1 MTDFTTKRPSFA
13 SIFTSSKF
21 MGMRKPGLCFW
32 LLTLLSLKSYSQVED
47 TIPLPVIHP
56 VVVDTPLRIT
66 NLNPYFTVQVD
77 STLSYQLLINKD
89 EKKYYWFLRNSP
101 VGLKISKDGL
111 LTFRAEKS
119 YFLSG
124 KLKYDQEYAIKLG
137 VQNLAD
143 PNERID
149 TSITLVFYNTE
160 VVKPQVK
167 FTVSNSLIVE
177 EGRPVEFGVVC
188 EAGNF
193 PIEDILFSS
202 SVPISGY
209 KMVKNCDDQFSW
221 TPPYDFVSD
230 TDTGKEKTVFLNF
243 IGTTKFKVRD
253 TAVVK
258 VTVKDALNYPFAV
271 QEHAAVSNNIRFYVM
286 QLQYVFFQLDKK
298 VRKTRGARTGFDLT
312 AASTALTGTILNTSS
327 DKSAQNTGKVLPSVG
342 VALTPIKEATAPA
355 KSVEQ
360 NQASVIRSSIKRLQY
375 MVTDNALIG
384 ERDPDVSRKTNRL
397 REELKQVQV
406 QLVDVPL
413 EMIPPDMT
421 EKELNDYFNSSKVN
435 KKYRFKKK

>member
-1 MTDFTTKRPSFA
+1 
-13 SIFTSSKF
+13 
-21 MGMRKPGLCFW
+21 MRKPGLIIW
-32 LLTLLSLKSYSQVED
+32 LFTLLSLKTYSQVTD
-47 TIPLPVIHP
+47 TVPPTVLQP
-56 VVVDTPLRIT
+56 VVVDTPLRII
-66 NLNPYFTVQVD
+66 NLNPYFTIQVD

-89 EKKYYWFLRNSP
+89 MKQYYWFLRNSP
-101 VGLKISKDGL
+101 VGLKISKDGV
-111 LTFRAEKS
+111 LTFKADKS

-124 KLKYDQEYAIKLG
+124 KLKYDQEYAVRLG

-149 TSITLVFYNTE
+149 TSVTLVFYNTE
-160 VVKPQVK
+160 VLQPQVK
-167 FTVSNSLIVE
+167 FTVSNTLTVE

-193 PIEDILFSS
+193 PIEEIQVTS

-209 KMVKNCDDQFSW
+209 KTVRKCDEQFSW
-221 TPPYDFVSD
+221 TPPFDFVSD
-230 TDTGKEKTVFLNF
+230 NDTGKQKTVYLHFV
-243 IGTTKFKVRD
+243 GTTRFQQRD
-253 TAVVK
+253 TAVMK
-258 VTVKDALNYPFAV
+258 LIVKDALNYPFAV
-271 QEHAAVSNNIRFYVM
+271 QEHATISNNIRLYVM

-298 VRKTRGARTGFDLT
+298 VRKTKGARTGFDLT

-342 VALTPIKEATAPA
+342 VALTPIKEATAPN

-360 NQASVIRSSIKRLQY
+360 NQASVIRSAIKRLQY
-375 MVTDNALIG
+375 MVTDNGLIG
-384 ERDPDVSRKTNRL
+384 ERDPDIVRKTQRL
-397 REELKQVQV
+397 RDELKQVQV

-421 EKELNDYFNSSKVN
+421 EKELNDYFNSSRVN
-435 KKYRFKKK
+435 KKYRYKKK